1 MGLNGSNDLLRDH
14 LTLSR
19 ELDTFAGRI
28 VAQEQGGLALQG
40 GTEYNNHPVRSLLT
54 VKVARSLFAG
64 IDVYGGAVF
73 SDGQE
78 GAVAGLEWDA
88 RVCKIQLPMVTYI
101 PAGDTW
107 YNPGQF
113 RRSGGNRGLEPRTT
127 QPVSSVARRQFHA
140 LTDALG
146 YGQIA

>member
-1 MGLNGSNDLLRDH
+1 MV
-14 LTLSR
+14 TL
-19 ELDTFAGRI
+19 
-28 VAQEQGGLALQG
+28 
-40 GTEYNNHPVRSLLT
+40 
-54 VKVARSLFAG
+54 KVARSLFAG
-64 IDVYGGAVF
+64 ISAYGGAVF
-73 SDGQE
+73 SSGQE

-101 PAGDTW
+101 PAGDSW
-107 YNPGQF
+107 YTLANSAA
-113 RRSGGNRGLEPRTT
+113 SGGNRGLEPRTT